1 VSHVTTC
8 PRCRA
13 LLEKGTR
20 VCPYCG
26 TKPGRA
32 APPSR
37 EGEAIATSRL
47 GLWVIAIHLVI
58 YVLMLLLYPP
68 RGETGGERYEP
79 SGYALVAFGVSD
91 WGRIV
96 VCGHYWRLL
105 TSIFMHLDVLHLL
118 FNSIAVFILVP
129 PAAFTFGPHRTT
141 CLYLLTGVLA
151 GYVSHL
157 LGNQGAGASGA
168 LCGLIGALAVYGWRR
183 GGEEG
188 RQLTRR
194 MITWAVIIL
203 VWGFLFPGIDNAAH
217 GAGFVSGAAFGYFA
231 AAARVIGGR
240 ADRAW
245 RMGAYFGIGLVVLV
259 GAVFLLPNVL
269 RSFDRREAV
278 LYRAEVKRTL
288 RLISKVAA
296 GEESASKLPRSFEEG
311 PGDTGAIEAAMR
323 AALHAARTDPEG
335 AECAEACRLARVA
348 WADWQVRTP
357 GGAFRR
363 EPGPLGRPEAPRQAG
378 TIGLPGLDSP
388 RRRFQRMKAKVF
400 AALLCLAGLAAAQSM
415 EARLE
420 KKLARGFVK
429 NAPWEQDYEAALKRS
444 ADSGKLIFAYF
455 TRSYAP

>member
-1 VSHVTTC
+1 MSRVTTC

-37 EGEAIATSRL
+37 EGEVVATSRL
-47 GLWVIAIHLVI
+47 GMWVIAIHLVI

-68 RGETGGERYEP
+68 RGETGSERYEP
-79 SGYALVAFGVSD
+79 SSYALVAFGLSD
-91 WGRIV
+91 YGRIAI
-96 VCGHYWRLL
+96 CGHYWRLL
-105 TSIFMHLDVLHLL
+105 TAIFLHLDVLHLL
-118 FNSIAVFILVP
+118 FNCIAVFILVP
-129 PAAFTFGPHRTT
+129 PAALTFGPHRTT

-157 LGNQGAGASGA
+157 LGNSGAGASGA

-194 MITWAVIIL
+194 MVTWAVIIL

-245 RMGAYFGIGLVVLV
+245 RLGAYTGVGVVVLV
-259 GAVFLLPNVL
+259 GAVFLLPSVL

-278 LYRAEVKRTL
+278 LYRAEVQRTL
-288 RLISKVAA
+288 KRIAKVAA
-296 GEESASKLPRSFEEG
+296 GEEPASKLPRSFEEG
-311 PGDTGAIEAAMR
+311 PGDTAAIVKSMLS
-323 AALHAARTDPEG
+323 ALSAARTDPGG
-335 AECAEACRLARVA
+335 AECAEACRMAQDAWVEWQMRMYCSHGLELA
-348 WADWQVRTP
+348 WSH
-357 GGAFRR
+357 
-363 EPGPLGRPEAPRQAG
+363 AP
-378 TIGLPGLDSP
+378 
-388 RRRFQRMKAKVF
+388 
-400 AALLCLAGLAAAQSM
+400 
-415 EARLE
+415 
-420 KKLARGFVK
+420 
-429 NAPWEQDYEAALKRS
+429 
-444 ADSGKLIFAYF
+444 
-455 TRSYAP
+455 